1 MNRWKQQPYVSI
13 ILVVLNAAIY
23 LLCILYGDFL
33 YDLGDLTLWGV
44 LAEGQYW
51 RIVSAVFLHADI
63 SHIFNN
69 MVILFFLGGMIEKE
83 LGHTVYTVLFF
94 LSGIGG
100 NLLSLCYKYLTLSGV
115 GSIGASGAIFGLDGA
130 LLSMVLFLPGYRKT
144 VSITRVLL
152 MIMLSL
158 YNGFSG
164 QNIDNA
170 AHIGGLLAGFAV
182 GSMIC
187 LIKRRRRK
195 ENYRIEY

>member
-1 MNRWKQQPYVSI
+1 MSKWKQQPFISI
-13 ILVVLNAAIY
+13 ILVVLNAVIY
-23 LLCILYGDFL
+23 LLCVLYGDSL
-33 YDLGDLTLWGV
+33 YNLGDLSLWGV

-83 LGHTVYTVLFF
+83 LGHAAYTVLFF

-100 NLLSLCYKYLTLSGV
+100 NLLSLYQKYLSLSMV

-130 LLSMVLFLPGYRKT
+130 LFSMVLFLPGYRKT

-152 MIMLSL
+152 MIILSL
-158 YNGFSG
+158 YNGFG
-164 QNIDNA
+164 VENIDNA
-170 AHIGGLLAGFAV
+170 AHIGGLLAGFVA
-182 GSMIC
+182 GSIIC
-187 LIKRRRRK
+187 LIKRRYRK
-195 ENYRIEY
+195 EDYHIEY